1 MLAYLKSLLFWPN
14 ISRFGRLMGTGDL
27 RSLSDDRFESHN
39 WGAFSP
45 ILIAADK
52 DPSPHQ
58 FYGGVCSGSLS
69 FLHITEDNNRKGKKI

>member
-14 ISRFGRLMGTGDL
+14 ISTFGRLMGTGDL

-45 ILIAADK
+45 ILIAVDK
-52 DPSPHQ
+52 DLSPHQ
-58 FYGGVCSGSLS
+58 LYHCTLVQNSTCQMINGLTNA
-69 FLHITEDNNRKGKKI
+69 ITI